1 MILLIDNYDSFSYN
15 LVQMAG
21 SLAEDIRV
29 VRNDE
34 VSVEEIGEMSPTHII
49 LSPGPGYPK
58 DAGICKEVIEK
69 LQGRI
74 PILGVCLGHQAICE
88 VYGARIVHA
97 KELMHGKKSL
107 IHINRQT
114 TLFKGMADQME
125 AARYHSLIAEG
136 EKFPEVLRVTARDNN
151 GEVMAVEHKKYPVF
165 GVQFHPES
173 IMTPE
178 GEKVMRNFLNSQHKQ
193 EDTK

>member
-58 DAGICKEVIEK
+58 DAGICKDVVEK

-136 EKFPEVLRVTARDNN
+136 EKFPDVLRVTARDNN

-178 GEKVMRNFLNSQHKQ
+178 GEKVMRNFLK
-193 EDTK
+193 